1 MSGSGQ
7 PGGSSYTRPSCSPP
21 SPHAAPGSRWGQGQ
35 PHRGCGTRRRTPLLP
50 QFPPSP
56 LSALHLP
63 PTPVCPSS
71 THPAPRPHTMAPHH
85 GPTSRPHIMAPHHG
99 PRQPLHN
106 ERRGAV
112 THAASAGPRA
122 QHHARSG
129 WLPVV
134 GAGGKA
140 TSCPRGLKIQ
150 VPSSAVWGPSSCTAG
165 VLQQWGWEE
174 G

>member
-7 PGGSSYTRPSCSPP
+7 PGGSSYTRPSCPP
-21 SPHAAPGSRWGQGQ
+21 PVPTQPLAPGEDRNSPTGAAGLGGT
-35 PHRGCGTRRRTPLLP
+35 PHCCLSFPLLP
-50 QFPPSP
+50 SLLCTCHPPWCAQAAP
-56 LSALHLP
+56 TLHHG
-63 PTPVCPSS
+63 PT
-71 THPAPRPHTMAPHH
+71 PRPHT
-85 GPTSRPHIMAPHHG
+85 TAPHHG

-134 GAGGKA
+134 GAGGFA
-140 TSCPRGLKIQ
+140 TSCSRGLKVQ
-150 VPSSAVWGPSSCTAG
+150 VPSGAARGPSSCTAG